1 MDKEEKNLTLKIEE
15 IIIESKKYNL
25 IDRFYHLNIESNK
38 LYKYIN
44 SLEADFYKKMSYIG
58 YITLIQ
64 NEIDELI
71 DKIKNCYG
79 IWNPK
84 FHLETQRTL
93 FLDNPNLLGIS
104 PFLFD
109 QEDWRKIILNEIEKL
124 KYIEKHTNP
133 IFWIIDG
140 CLKDTFYRLQINEF
154 SELQGITH
162 FYKGW
167 DESIKTS
174 IDVFSLIV
182 DECFDIGKNSEEQI
196 ASKKYSQEFVENQI
210 LDQSITSKLKINTT
224 FEVADKVF
232 KKYFEL
238 NFKKERFLSLYPNFR
253 FFLQILCNKKNSI
266 QNKPKSIGLSQEEVK
281 KLIGFFSSY
290 KSINTSDNIFTY
302 EVKQLIELL
311 EQISGLEANTT
322 WEKSH
327 RDIKYKIDNTLL
339 REINSIIFRKVP

>member
-104 PFLFD
+104 PFLFN
-109 QEDWRKIILNEIEKL
+109 QEDWKKIILNEIEKL
-124 KYIEKHTNP
+124 KYVEKHTNP
-133 IFWIIDG
+133 ISWIIDG

-154 SELQGITH
+154 SELQGIIH

-167 DESIKTS
+167 DENIKTS
-174 IDVFSLIV
+174 IDVFCLIV

-196 ASKKYSQEFVENQI
+196 ARKKYSQEFLENQI
-210 LDQSITSKLKINTT
+210 LDKSIQSKVSINVS
-224 FEVADKVF
+224 FELAENIF
-232 KKYFEL
+232 NKYFEMSFTKERRFSISS
-238 NFKKERFLSLYPNFR
+238 NFNYYLRILMNVEQIEKKEITVNISKTEIKHLIHFFGFLRIKNVLVFE
-253 FFLQILCNKKNSI
+253 NKKIFSFI
-266 QNKPKSIGLSQEEVK
+266 QVITGIKQ
-281 KLIGFFSSY
+281 
-290 KSINTSDNIFTY
+290 TS
-302 EVKQLIELL
+302 
-311 EQISGLEANTT
+311 T
-322 WEKSH
+322 WENWLKPH
-327 RDIKYKIDNTLL
+327 KNELKKEIETA
-339 REINSIIFRKVP
+339 INSII

>member
-1 MDKEEKNLTLKIEE
+1 MEQVMDKEEKNLTLKIEE
-15 IIIESKKYNL
+15 IIIESRKYNL
-25 IDRFYHLNIESNK
+25 IDRFYHLNVESNK

-44 SLEADFYKKMSYIG
+44 SLEADFYKKMGYIG

-64 NEIDELI
+64 NEIEELI

-79 IWNPK
+79 LWNPK

-109 QEDWRKIILNEIEKL
+109 QEDWKKIILNEIEKL

-133 IFWIIDG
+133 ISWIIDG

-167 DESIKTS
+167 DENIKTS
-174 IDVFSLIV
+174 IDVFCLIV

-196 ASKKYSQEFVENQI
+196 AREKYSKEILENQI
-210 LDQSITSKLKINTT
+210 LDKSIFSKIRIHSD
-224 FEVADKVF
+224 FELADKVF
-232 KKYFEL
+232 KKYFEVAIPLEKQQSVYL
-238 NFKKERFLSLYPNFR
+238 NFKYFLEELYNLKPIQKLHEYVDLNEEELKKFVGLFR
-253 FFLQILCNKKNSI
+253 AF
-266 QNKPKSIGLSQEEVK
+266 KSVK
-281 KLIGFFSSY
+281 TAEFS
-290 KSINTSDNIFTY
+290 F
-302 EVKQLIELL
+302 
-311 EQISGLEANTT
+311 
-322 WEKSH
+322 
-327 RDIKYKIDNTLL
+327 KYKVQDL
-339 REINSIIFRKVP
+339 FRVC